1 MANEKKTSRKK
12 FRVAVSGVTADGR
25 EINGDMLKA
34 AATSYNPSVYG
45 ARVNIEHILSPL
57 PGSEFSAM
65 GDVVGLSTEDITDGP
80 LAGRTALYAEI
91 EPTARMMSL
100 LNDGKKIYSSIE
112 LEPQSTITGGP
123 YLRGLAM
130 TDTPASLGTERLAFA
145 AQQRMQLMTFN
156 CQQGEV
162 AMFTAAMESELI
174 ELTEHRQ
181 EEGTQWFNR
190 VMGIIGRGRKADDA
204 SFSRIHEAVEGVATS
219 QADII
224 DRFNVLETRHQQD
237 SQKITLLTTELAA
250 LKEKLRTQ
258 DGDPQNRFTA
268 TGAASDQLA
277 DF

>member
-1 MANEKKTSRKK
+1 MTNEKKTSRKK

-112 LEPQSTITGGP
+112 LEPRSTITGGP

-130 TDTPASLGTERLAFA
+130 TDTPASLGTASGLCGTTTYATDDI
-145 AQQRMQLMTFN
+145 QLSAGRRGDVYRRYGVRTYR
-156 CQQGEV
+156 
-162 AMFTAAMESELI
+162 T
-174 ELTEHRQ
+174 HR
-181 EEGTQWFNR
+181 TTS
-190 VMGIIGRGRKADDA
+190 GR
-204 SFSRIHEAVEGVATS
+204 
-219 QADII
+219 
-224 DRFNVLETRHQQD
+224 RH
-237 SQKITLLTTELAA
+237 
-250 LKEKLRTQ
+250 
-258 DGDPQNRFTA
+258 PVV
-268 TGAASDQLA
+268 
-277 DF
+277 

>member
-1 MANEKKTSRKK
+1 
-12 FRVAVSGVTADGR
+12 
-25 EINGDMLKA
+25 
-34 AATSYNPSVYG
+34 
-45 ARVNIEHILSPL
+45 
-57 PGSEFSAM
+57 M

-156 CQQGEV
+156 CQQGDV

-174 ELTEHRQ
+174 ELTEQRQ

-190 VMGIIGRGRKADDA
+190 VMGLLAVDAKRMTPVSPVFRK
-204 SFSRIHEAVEGVATS
+204 RWKVS
-219 QADII
+219 Q
-224 DRFNVLETRHQQD
+224 RHRPTLSTVLMCW
-237 SQKITLLTTELAA
+237 KPAIN
-250 LKEKLRTQ
+250 RTA
-258 DGDPQNRFTA
+258 RK
-268 TGAASDQLA
+268 SLY
-277 DF
+277 